1 MRTGSCLTH
10 LLGEQVHIL
19 FVATL
24 RSVVQLYQ
32 SQGLRDRQADRQE
45 SDSETDTQT
54 GDRQTDR
61 SQTVRQTVRQRDR
74 ETDSQSQTET
84 DRQTDRQLDSHT
96 DRDGQKDKPGDVG
109 PRETEASLWRPH
121 RYSRFVF
128 SNGYQPGLGSAA
140 IDFQS
145 MGAA

>member
-45 SDSETDTQT
+45 SDSGTDRHT
-54 GDRQTDR
+54 DRRQTDR
-61 SQTVRQTVRQRDR
+61 QESDSETDRQTVRQRDR
-74 ETDSQSQTET
+74 QTVRVRQ
-84 DRQTDRQLDSHT
+84 RQTGRQT
-96 DRDGQKDKPGDVG
+96 
-109 PRETEASLWRPH
+109 
-121 RYSRFVF
+121 
-128 SNGYQPGLGSAA
+128 GS
-140 IDFQS
+140 
-145 MGAA
+145 